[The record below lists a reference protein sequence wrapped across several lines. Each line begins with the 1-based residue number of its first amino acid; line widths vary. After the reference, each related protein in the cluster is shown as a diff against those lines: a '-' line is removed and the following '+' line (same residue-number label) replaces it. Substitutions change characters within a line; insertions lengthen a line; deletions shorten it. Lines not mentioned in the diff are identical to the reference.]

1 MNDFPLVSFRR
12 CHSFRPIARSPSER
26 RLMITTLPMS
36 GSGSG
41 PSTHA
46 NNIFNSFISPDE
58 IWNRVCAIGS
68 RPLKHFSLQFVR
80 LHGKTRSLVG
90 LADFNILPHPL
101 SQPPVH
107 FLSIHTSDNMA
118 IKIEQPDEV
127 KLEKRESSDSEQFS
141 TKSSPTKQRKT
152 QPNPERWT
160 DEESKLLVALRQ
172 SGHSFG

>member
-1 MNDFPLVSFRR
+1 
-12 CHSFRPIARSPSER
+12 
-26 RLMITTLPMS
+26 
-36 GSGSG
+36 
-41 PSTHA
+41 
-46 NNIFNSFISPDE
+46 
-58 IWNRVCAIGS
+58 
-68 RPLKHFSLQFVR
+68 
-80 LHGKTRSLVG
+80 VG

-107 FLSIHTSDNMA
+107 FLSIHTSGNMA

-141 TKSSPTKQRKT
+141 TKSSPTKKRKT